1 LSEQEQ
7 EQKQEKKLEDIT
19 RPEEQ
24 TVNEKLERVREK
36 EEPKKEKKKE
46 EKKIDNGKVKTANEL
61 LLEKYHNLVEKER
74 DFSQEFDPSK
84 EAKGIDLEKELGLSE
99 YEISDKEIQKDIAD
113 YQKRRLAYFRLESA
127 KDWHKI
133 PIWKGTDDDGH
144 SLWRLVSYRFHDY
157 PHEVAE
163 VIDGI
168 RAEYEDATKIKTTF
182 DMIKIFRDEGSR
194 TASMTAAKAKHK
206 WIDVGRT
213 FILHMKDLEFKKAHK
228 DFILLM
234 IDSAMYRQETFVPN
248 LRIASSDSS
257 AEDQSADSDSRKPN
271 GIA

>member
-1 LSEQEQ
+1 LSNPDSS
-7 EQKQEKKLEDIT
+7 QEKLESIT
-19 RPEEQ
+19 KPEET
-24 TVNEKLERVREK
+24 TVNERM
-36 EEPKKEKKKE
+36 EPVKQEQPQQKQKKKE
-46 EKKIDNGKVKTANEL
+46 EKKIDNGKAKTATDL
-61 LLEKYHNLVEKER
+61 LLEKYHEQIEKEK
-74 DFSQEFDPSK
+74 DQSK
-84 EAKGIDLEKELGLSE
+84 ESDGETIGTELEKELGLTE

-133 PIWKGTDDDGH
+133 PIWKGTDEDGR

-163 VIDGI
+163 VIDQI

-182 DMIKIFRDEGSR
+182 DMIKIFRDETSR
-194 TASMTAAKAKHK
+194 SASMKAATSKHK

-213 FILHMKDLEFKKAHK
+213 FILHMKDAEYRKAHK

-257 AEDQSADSDSRKPN
+257 ADNQSAESDSREPS
-271 GIA
+271 GIQ